1 MNFVIVNL
9 GGLLLIGL
17 IIGWFW
23 WYRPKALRA
32 MGIQAIEITVANGVY
47 TPARIEVPTGKPVTL
62 RFIRKDTPQPLR

>member
-32 MGIQAIEITVANGVY
+32 MGMQAIEITMA
-47 TPARIEVPTGKPVTL
+47 
-62 RFIRKDTPQPLR
+62 